1 MLVSVHTDHVETF
14 RIKERVLALARFS
27 EAELTRPNGYDPRTA
42 DDMTGESIKSL
53 EASLKHLLAGPEKGF
68 MWKEQFE

>member
-27 EAELTRPNGYDPRTA
+27 EAELTRPNGYEPRTGGRH
-42 DDMTGESIKSL
+42 DWREYQVTGGKL
-53 EASLKHLLAGPEKGF
+53 EASPRWARERFHVEGTI
-68 MWKEQFE
+68 